1 MSSLIAKQP
10 RDPKKQ
16 TTVSLSNTVLSDL
29 ELYCQFIDS
38 ARDWVV
44 NEALKT
50 VFHRDKAFLEW
61 KERGGSAASSALP
74 AQGRQPVESESK
86 LERPKVHRAP
96 TPAVPA
102 VSSAA

>member
-44 NEALKT
+44 NEALKA
-50 VFHRDKAFLEW
+50 VFVID
-61 KERGGSAASSALP
+61 
-74 AQGRQPVESESK
+74 
-86 LERPKVHRAP
+86 
-96 TPAVPA
+96 
-102 VSSAA
+102 

>member
-10 RDPKKQ
+10 RDSKKQ

-74 AQGRQPVESESK
+74 AQALQSLESESK
-86 LERPKVHRAP
+86 VERPKVHRAQ
-96 TPAVPA
+96 TPAAPA